1 VNMRIA
7 RRLLPFLCLI
17 IILPPPFIH
26 AAAPDHHR
34 QAGTF
39 KESAFISGIG
49 TGKIHEGDYQPV
61 LLMWHL
67 GMDLKKHITWL
78 ENHRGSLSF
87 FIETQFNPS
96 HNPYD
101 NFEFGISPG
110 FQYRY
115 PFTEKLSGYLLASVG
130 PHYMSL
136 VIRDQENGFIF
147 SDAIGGGLYYFLN
160 ENFALNLGY
169 RFRHMSNSG
178 LAKPNDGINTN
189 FITFGYAAFF

>member
-1 VNMRIA
+1 MRIA
-7 RRLLPFLCLI
+7 CSLLPLLCLI
-17 IILPPPFIH
+17 IVLPPPFLH
-26 AAAPDHHR
+26 AAAPDHR
-34 QAGTF
+34 QAGTY

-49 TGKIHEGDYQPV
+49 SGKITEGDYQPV

-67 GMDLKKHITWL
+67 GMDLKKSLPRL
-78 ENHRGSLSF
+78 EKHRGSLSF

-96 HNPYD
+96 HNPD
-101 NFEFGISPG
+101 ANFEFGISPG

-115 PFTEKLSGYLLASVG
+115 PFTEKLSGYLLVSVG

-136 VIRDQENGFIF
+136 VTRDQENGFIF

-169 RFRHMSNSG
+169 RFRHMSNTG
-178 LAKPNDGINTN
+178 LTQPNGGINTN

>member
-1 VNMRIA
+1 MKNPA
-7 RRLLPFLCLI
+7 HYRLIPLLFLVAFLNSSCLHAEVRADT
-17 IILPPPFIH
+17 PQKGMETGFI
-26 AAAPDHHR
+26 
-34 QAGTF
+34 G
-39 KESAFISGIG
+39 GIG
-49 TGKIHEGDYQPV
+49 TGEIPEGHYQP
-61 LLMWHL
+61 LLIIWRWGL
-67 GMDLKKHITWL
+67 DLKRYFSGL

-110 FQYRY
+110 LQYRY

-136 VIRDQENGFIF
+136 VTRDQENGFIF

-169 RFRHMSNSG
+169 RFRHMSNAG
-178 LAKPNDGINTN
+178 IATPNGGINTN
-189 FITFGYAAFF
+189 FITLGYAAFF